1 MSLGANLRRCRE
13 SKGLTQKE
21 MSTIL
26 DISKSN
32 ISKYESDD
40 VEPNVETLIKYADYF
55 RVSIDYLLDRGS
67 YNATA
72 VAELLGYEG
81 TDETAVT
88 FQNKLANQI
97 DFAGA
102 KIGDLAEALGVT
114 EKLILDWLTDK
125 DKTYPDYYHALSEYF
140 QVSERYWTSPNA
152 ISPGIEPNMEEYLL
166 ILMRRDFLSSG
177 TLNPSYGNL
186 SEYFPGIEFTMDP
199 EEQDLIRKFRVMN
212 RDSKDIIKG
221 KIKETLRLEK
231 YDEVHDHKPLPKVAA
246 AK

>member
-1 MSLGANLRRCRE
+1 MSLGSNLKKCRE

-21 MSTIL
+21 MSEIL

-81 TDETAVT
+81 TDEAAVT
-88 FQNKLANQI
+88 FPNKLANQI
-97 DFAGA
+97 DFKGS
-102 KIGDLAEALGVT
+102 KIGELAETLNVS

-125 DKTYPDYYHALSEYF
+125 DNSYSSYYKQLSEF
-140 QVSERYWTSPNA
+140 FGVSERYWTSPNA
-152 ISPGIEPNMEEYLL
+152 ISPGIEPNMDEYLL
-166 ILMRRDFLSSG
+166 ILMRRDYMASG
-177 TLNPSYGNL
+177 ELNSAYGSL
-186 SEYFPGIEFTMDP
+186 EDYFPGITIVKDADEAALVKDYRKMN
-199 EEQDLIRKFRVMN
+199 QDS
-212 RDSKDIIKG
+212 RDIVKG
-221 KIKETLRLEK
+221 KCKEVLRTQRYE
-231 YDEVHDHKPLPKVAA
+231 ESQEEAMELPKASG
-246 AK
+246 K